1 MVRLRKKWKEEDEKD
16 GENNARPYSTY
27 IELSLP
33 TRQH

>member
-1 MVRLRKKWKEEDEKD
+1 MVRLRKKWKEDEKD

-33 TRQH
+33 IPQH